1 VSEAPTR
8 IPKPRPGSDPREL
21 TTLDAVERT
30 IFPRVDGSLTEAEL
44 ALLCGLDEE
53 TTRQA
58 VGRLAA
64 RGLVDLADLPPP
76 RASETRRSA
85 APLSPSPAPPPAE
98 EIDLEPP
105 LRQRIESLFKS
116 LDELDHYALLGVS
129 RDADRKVVKSAYYDA
144 ASAFHPDRYFR
155 KRLGA
160 YKPKMEAIF
169 SRVTV
174 AHDVLTDRDKRAEYD
189 AYLGDRITSR
199 GIEDLLRDGLAE
211 IAAAEAEVEE
221 VASSDDFVA
230 AAPITLPPEAPS
242 VPPPRTSSGQ
252 MPAPSGAAAQARRD
266 MLARRLLGGRAP
278 PARPTAAAPVRPVT
292 TVADDAVASLRRRY
306 EERVEQAR
314 SFQASK
320 YATTA
325 SEAMAKG
332 DAVAAANAYR
342 VAVGMAPGDLALKV
356 KYDAAQ
362 KKADELLSESYTR
375 QAGYEE
381 KMGNFAAAAVS
392 WKKVASARPDE
403 AECHG
408 RAAVAILRASGDLHA
423 ALKLAQRAV
432 ALDAESTVYRVTLA
446 NIYIAAGLALNAK
459 RELEA
464 AAQLAPADDTIRSLL
479 KKVTKP

>member
-1 VSEAPTR
+1 M
-8 IPKPRPGSDPREL
+8 
-21 TTLDAVERT
+21 
-30 IFPRVDGSLTEAEL
+30 
-44 ALLCGLDEE
+44 
-53 TTRQA
+53 
-58 VGRLAA
+58 
-64 RGLVDLADLPPP
+64 
-76 RASETRRSA
+76 
-85 APLSPSPAPPPAE
+85 
-98 EIDLEPP
+98 
-105 LRQRIESLFKS
+105 
-116 LDELDHYALLGVS
+116 GVT

-174 AHDVLTDRDKRAEYD
+174 AHDVLTDREKRAEYD

-242 VPPPRTSSGQ
+242 IPPPQAPT
-252 MPAPSGAAAQARRD
+252 APSAAAAQARRD

-278 PARPTAAAPVRPVT
+278 PARPAAVAAPVRPVT

-325 SEAMAKG
+325 TEAMAKG

-342 VAVGMAPGDLALKV
+342 VAVGMAPGDLAMKA

-362 KKADELLSESYTR
+362 KKADEMLSESYTR

-381 KMGNFAAAAVS
+381 KMGNFSAAAQS
-392 WKKVASARPDE
+392 WKKVTNARPDE

-408 RAAVAILRASGDLHA
+408 RAAAAMLRASGDLHA

-432 ALDAESTVYRVTLA
+432 ALDPESTGYRVTLA
-446 NIYIAAGLALNAK
+446 NVYIAAGLALNAR

-479 KKVTKP
+479 KKVMKP